1 MMDSKL
7 DILAIA
13 VHPDDVELSCAA
25 TLIKHKRQGKKT
37 GILDLTKGELGT
49 RGSAHLRMEE
59 SRESA
64 RILDLDYRKNLGMK
78 DGFVDY
84 SESSIIKIVREIRR
98 TRPKIVL
105 ANAPFDRHP
114 DHGNA
119 SKLIRDACFY
129 SGLEKFKTTDHEG
142 LEHWRPKVLY
152 YYIQDYNLEPDF
164 LVDVSQYVEEKFECI
179 LAFKSQFFSEGMDG
193 PTTPISGKD
202 FLDYLRSRMKVWG
215 RVIGAEYAEGFIV
228 DRTIGVTDLF
238 DLT

>member
-1 MMDSKL
+1 MDNKL

-25 TLIKHKRQGKKT
+25 TLVKHKSAGKKI

-59 SRESA
+59 SAASSK
-64 RILDLDYRKNLGMK
+64 ILKLDYRKNLGFK
-78 DGFVDY
+78 DGFVEY
-84 SESSIIKIVREIRR
+84 SEASIIKIVREIRL
-98 TRPKIVL
+98 TKPEIVL

-119 SKLIRDACFY
+119 SKLVRDACFY
-129 SGLEKFKTTDHEG
+129 AGLQKFKTNDE
-142 LEHWRPKVLY
+142 LNSEKWRPKALY

-164 LVDVSQYVEEKFECI
+164 LVDVSDYVNVKFESI
-179 LAFKSQFFSEGMDG
+179 LAFKSQFFQKDMEG
-193 PTTPISGKD
+193 PSTPISGKD
-202 FLDYLRSRMKVWG
+202 FLDYLKSRMKVWG

-228 DRTIGVTDLF
+228 DRTIGINDLF
-238 DLT
+238 DLI

>member
-1 MMDSKL
+1 MKSKL

-25 TLIKHKRQGKKT
+25 TLIKHKNQGKKT

-49 RGSAHLRMEE
+49 RGSAHLRMDE
-59 SRESA
+59 SKESA
-64 RILDLDYRKNLGMK
+64 RILQLDYRKNLGFK

-84 SESSIIKIVREIRR
+84 SEASISKIVREIRR
-98 TRPKIVL
+98 TKPEIVL

-129 SGLEKFKTTDHEG
+129 SGLQKYKTNDADNVEQ
-142 LEHWRPKVLY
+142 WRPKVLY

-164 LVDVSQYVEEKFECI
+164 LVDVSDHVDQKFESI
-179 LAFKSQFFSEGMDG
+179 LAFKSQFFQEGMDG
-193 PTTPISGKD
+193 PTTPISGQD
-202 FLDYLRSRMKVWG
+202 FLEYLKSRMRVWG
-215 RVIGAEYAEGFIV
+215 RAIGAEYAEGFIV
-228 DRTIGVTDLF
+228 DRTIGINDLF
-238 DLT
+238 DLI